1 MTVWRALGPAVPRPG
16 APETLKAAIGAGFGL
31 ILADL
36 ALKLVQPGLPGLA
49 LIAPFGASAFL
60 IYVVPSSPL
69 AQPWS
74 VVVGNTVSA
83 LAAMICLA
91 LPLPELVQ
99 AAGAVTLAVGLMALL
114 RAQHPPGGAV
124 ALVTALGALA
134 SGHPPG
140 PEWLVLPVAAG
151 SLVLAGFGVV
161 WAWATGRVYPFRT
174 PAPPP
179 ATHGTADA
187 APLRRL
193 TPTPQALER
202 ALTQLRLA
210 ANIGVEDLAR
220 VIDRA
225 EVASPDLLP
234 GAMQAHTVMSQ
245 DVVSVALDT
254 ALPELAALF
263 RDHGFKSLPVLDRQ
277 GHFLGLVP
285 QVALA
290 GRADPAVTA
299 ADLAIPVATLPPD
312 APLEALITTQ
322 SDGGQEAVPILD
334 HGHLA
339 GIVTRSDLIAALL
352 HELGLR

>member
-1 MTVWRALGPAVPRPG
+1 MSLWRALGPAVPRPG
-16 APETLKAAIGAGFGL
+16 APETLKAALGAGLGL
-31 ILADL
+31 MVADL
-36 ALKLVQPGLPGLA
+36 VLQGIAAHPAPVLLV
-49 LIAPFGASAFL
+49 APFGASAFL
-60 IYVVPSSPL
+60 IYAVPSSPL

-83 LAAMICLA
+83 LAGLLA
-91 LPLPELVQ
+91 LMLPLPGLAQ
-99 AAGAVTLAVGLMALL
+99 ACLAVALAVPLMALA

-124 ALVTALGALA
+124 ALVTVLTALA
-134 SGHPPG
+134 GHPMG
-140 PEWLVLPVAAG
+140 WSWLAAPVAAG
-151 SLVLAGFGVV
+151 SLGLAGFGML
-161 WAWATGRVYPFRT
+161 WARVTGRVYPFRT

-193 TPTPQALER
+193 TPSPQALET

-225 EVASPDLLP
+225 EAASPDLIP
-234 GAMQAHTVMSQ
+234 GRVQARALMSQ
-245 DVVSVALDT
+245 DVVSVGPDT
-254 ALPELAALF
+254 ALPDLAHLF
-263 RDHGFKSLPVLDRQ
+263 RTHGFKSLPVLDRAGQ
-277 GHFLGLVP
+277 FLGLVP

-290 GRADPAVTA
+290 GIADPTLTA
-299 ADLAIPVATLPPD
+299 AALARPVATLPPD
-312 APLEALITTQ
+312 APVEDLVLAL

-334 HGHLA
+334 RGHLA

-352 HELGLR
+352 HDLGLR